1 MIWQVIWMTVFSLG
15 TSYNKRKQF
24 DVFKKEMEG
33 IPINVV
39 IDGANVG
46 FANANS
52 KANRSNVY
60 LNAGN
65 IDVVV
70 KELQDLNLKP
80 FVILHYYH
88 IKHLLKTNQPQID
101 ILEVS
106 ITD

>member
-1 MIWQVIWMTVFSLG
+1 MTVFSLG

-33 IPINVV
+33 IPIDVV

-52 KANRSNVY
+52 KANRSNVF

-88 IKHLLKTNQPQID
+88 IKHLLKTNQSQID